1 MRGNRDGFARHIRR
15 IVAGEKDDD
24 VGDFPNLG
32 GAAEGLFRDQLFEE
46 AIGRYLGGIYM
57 SGGVHRLPNDS
68 GATAVVTLPFT
79 TASQPS
85 FVGKLRQ
92 PADVEALAEGMLGAF
107 AAAVS
112 DAGTEAQPLR
122 MAAWGAPCWLIH
134 SNARYL
140 VEGCAGA

>member
-1 MRGNRDGFARHIRR
+1 MDAGSSTAFGGGIYDPLLAHIT
-15 IVAGEKDDD
+15 
-24 VGDFPNLG
+24 P
-32 GAAEGLFRDQLFEE
+32 E

-57 SGGVHRLPNDS
+57 SGGVHQLPHDS

-112 DAGTEAQPLR
+112 DAGTKAQPLR